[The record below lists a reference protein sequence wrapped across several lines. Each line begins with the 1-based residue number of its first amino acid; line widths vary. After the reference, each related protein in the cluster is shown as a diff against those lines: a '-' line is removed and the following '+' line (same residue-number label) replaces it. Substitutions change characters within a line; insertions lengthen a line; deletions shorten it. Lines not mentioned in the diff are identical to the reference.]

1 MPRRQ
6 NDWGAVQIKNEMGKI
21 MTQIRIDEDIAK
33 VIGQILESRISGIP
47 VVDAL
52 HRTLADI
59 LTASDGEE
67 TLADAEI
74 RKTIFARLDAKGG
87 IPDALINLK
96 VLDGVVVLRGVIPK
110 QHQRQMLCAIAEL
123 VPGVRTVHDHL
134 IWIDRFSGTFMV
146 SPEDSI
152 AA

>member
-1 MPRRQ
+1 
-6 NDWGAVQIKNEMGKI
+6 
-21 MTQIRIDEDIAK
+21 MTQVRIDENIAK

-74 RKTIFARLDAKGG
+74 RKIISARLDAKGG
-87 IPDALINLK
+87 ILDALINLNIRE
-96 VLDGVVVLRGVIPK
+96 GVVVLRGVIPK
-110 QHQRQMLCAIAEL
+110 QHQRQMLCAIAES
-123 VPGVRTVHDHL
+123 VPGVRTVRDHL
-134 IWIDRFSGTFMV
+134 IWIDRFSGR
-146 SPEDSI
+146 SWSRRKI
-152 AA
+152 R